1 MKCAIFMKTE
11 KYKIYFFHIIEAI
24 EKLEL
29 IAATTT
35 KEEFLSDWLKQDA
48 VLKNFIVIGEAISQ
62 IDEEI
67 KQNFPEVDW
76 RGAKS
81 MRNFIVHEYFSVDN
95 SFVWETIFET
105 IPSFKIQVNTILNTL
120 S

>member
-1 MKCAIFMKTE
+1 MKTE
-11 KYKIYFFHIIEAI
+11 KYKIYFLHILEAI

-29 IAATTT
+29 VANITT
-35 KEEFLSDWLKQDA
+35 KDEFLSDWLKQDA

-67 KQNFPEVDW
+67 KQKFPDVDW

-81 MRNFIVHEYFSVDN
+81 MRNFIVHEYFSVDIIL
-95 SFVWETIFET
+95 SGKLFLKRF
-105 IPSFKIQVNTILNTL
+105 PHLKFKFATY
-120 S
+120 

>member
-1 MKCAIFMKTE
+1 MKIE
-11 KYKIYFFHIIEAI
+11 KYKIYFLHILDAI

-29 IAATTT
+29 VANTTT

-67 KQNFPEVDW
+67 KLRFPEVDW

-95 SFVWETIFET
+95 SFVWQTIFET
-105 IPSFKIQVNTILNTL
+105 IPTFKIQIGTILKEL
-120 S
+120 

>member
-1 MKCAIFMKTE
+1 MKTE
-11 KYKIYFFHIIEAI
+11 KYKIYFLHILEAI

-29 IAATTT
+29 IASTTT
-35 KEEFLSDWLKQDA
+35 KEEFLEDWLKQDA
-48 VLKNFIVIGEAISQ
+48 VLKNFIVIGEAIAQ

-67 KQNFPEVDW
+67 KQKFPDVDW

-105 IPSFKIQVNTILNTL
+105 MPDFKIQISDILNSL
-120 S
+120 K

>member
-1 MKCAIFMKTE
+1 MKTE
-11 KYKIYFFHIIEAI
+11 KYKIYFLHILEAI
-24 EKLEL
+24 EKLEFV
-29 IAATTT
+29 ATTT
-35 KEEFLSDWLKQDA
+35 SKEEFMNDWLKQDA

-67 KQNFPEVDW
+67 KQKFPHIDW

-81 MRNFIVHEYFSVDN
+81 MRNFIVHEYFSVDI

-105 IPSFKIQVNTILNTL
+105 IPTFKIQIIDLL
-120 S
+120 KALD

>member
-1 MKCAIFMKTE
+1 MKTE
-11 KYKIYFFHIIEAI
+11 KHKIYFLHIAEAI

-29 IAATTT
+29 VANTTT
-35 KEEFLSDWLKQDA
+35 KEEFLDDWLKQDA

-67 KQNFPEVDW
+67 KQKFPDVDW

-95 SFVWETIFET
+95 GFVWETIFET
-105 IPSFKIQVNTILNTL
+105 IPTFKIQINNILN
-120 S
+120 SFE

>member
-1 MKCAIFMKTE
+1 MKTE
-11 KYKIYFFHIIEAI
+11 KHKIYFLHILEAI
-24 EKLEL
+24 DKLEL
-29 IAATTT
+29 VADTTT
-35 KEEFLSDWLKQDA
+35 KDEFLGDWIKQDA

-67 KQNFPEVDW
+67 KQKFPDVDW

-105 IPSFKIQVNTILNTL
+105 IPTFKIQINEMLNL
-120 S
+120 CLVLKK

>member
-1 MKCAIFMKTE
+1 MKTE
-11 KYKIYFFHIIEAI
+11 KHKIYCCHILEAI
-24 EKLEL
+24 DKLEL
-29 IAATTT
+29 VASTTT
-35 KEEFLSDWLKQDA
+35 REEFLGDWLKQDA

-67 KQNFPEVDW
+67 KQKFPNVDW

-95 SFVWETIFET
+95 NFVWETIFET
-105 IPSFKIQVNTILNTL
+105 IPIFKIQINEILN
-120 S
+120 SFE

>member
-1 MKCAIFMKTE
+1 MKTE
-11 KYKIYFFHIIEAI
+11 KHKIYFLHILEAI
-24 EKLEL
+24 EKLEFVV
-29 IAATTT
+29 ATTS
-35 KEEFLSDWLKQDA
+35 KEEFLDDWLKQDA

-67 KQNFPEVDW
+67 KQKFPDVDW

-105 IPSFKIQVNTILNTL
+105 IPTFKIQIGNVLKEL
-120 S
+120 E